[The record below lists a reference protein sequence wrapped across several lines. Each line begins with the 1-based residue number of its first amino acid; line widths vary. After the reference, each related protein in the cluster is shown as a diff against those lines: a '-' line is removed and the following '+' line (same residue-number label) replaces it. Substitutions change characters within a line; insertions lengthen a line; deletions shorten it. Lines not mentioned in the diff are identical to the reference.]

1 MRTKA
6 STGVGSG
13 RARALK
19 MMKAQRLPTPRGPIR
34 VMLPTSTV
42 PCGES
47 WISAGSGL
55 DTVLGVSGTAEIE
68 EVEW

>member
-1 MRTKA
+1 M
-6 STGVGSG
+6 
-13 RARALK
+13 K

-42 PCGES
+42 PCSES